1 MKKAIGDNKYHI
13 SDDFLTEPR
22 LFGDVYL
29 FQLGRSFCQENSV
42 VPEHRQREYVELTVA
57 TGGEGVIYA
66 NGEYV
71 TIKSGE
77 IFVSFPGDTHS
88 IRSGEVLPLKYDFI
102 TFMPRDARL
111 KTEISYLTRAF
122 HPTSSR
128 IIKSKMIAD
137 LVAAAIAE
145 LKTEAYEYEAVL
157 DAILKQVVI
166 LTMRVF
172 RSNESV
178 IGADTASEAELL
190 CYKVM
195 NYIDLNAQS
204 IRSLDEL
211 TESFSYNY
219 NYLSNLFR
227 KTTGDTIA
235 SYYRRK
241 KLEIA
246 HALLSSGKLKVTD
259 VAISLGYSS
268 VYTFSRAYKTAYGV
282 SPKLTKSGATK
293 RSEALL
299 PRKEIGRAELEVSA
313 SVDVFDF
320 GDVD

>member
-1 MKKAIGDNKYHI
+1 MKKEIGDNKYHI

-71 TIKSGE
+71 PIRGGE

-88 IRSGEVLPLKYDFI
+88 IRSGEASPLKYDFI
-102 TFMPRDARL
+102 TFMTKDERL
-111 KTEISYLTRAF
+111 KSEISYLTRAF
-122 HPTSSR
+122 HSTSSR
-128 IIKSKMIAD
+128 IIKNKMITD

-145 LKTEAYEYEAVL
+145 LKTEAYEYETVL
-157 DAILKQVVI
+157 EAILKQVVI
-166 LTMRVF
+166 MTLRVF
-172 RSNESV
+172 RSNGSV

-190 CYKVM
+190 CYRVM
-195 NYIDLNAQS
+195 NYIDINVQS
-204 IRSLDEL
+204 IRSLEEL

-219 NYLSNLFR
+219 NYLSNLFK
-227 KTTGDTIA
+227 KTTGDTLS

-246 HALLSSGKLKVTD
+246 YALLSFGKLKVTD

-268 VYTFSRAYKTAYGV
+268 VYTFSRAYKAAYGV
-282 SPKLTKSGATK
+282 SPKLTKSDAARQSK
-293 RSEALL
+293 ALL
-299 PRKEIGRAELEVSA
+299 PRNEIGRAGREVSA

-320 GDVD
+320 ENVY